1 MSKNE
6 YNHADH
12 MAQLGKIT
20 CLYEVIIMIQKQ
32 ILKEKVILEKLD
44 KAEKE
49 SKNVKWRWTV
59 KEDRQGYR

>member
-20 CLYEVIIMIQKQ
+20 CLYEVIIITMTSSGH
-32 ILKEKVILEKLD
+32 L
-44 KAEKE
+44 
-49 SKNVKWRWTV
+49 
-59 KEDRQGYR
+59 

>member
-1 MSKNE
+1 MSKKE

-32 ILKEKVILEKLD
+32 IVKEKVILEKLD

-49 SKNVKWRWTV
+49 SKNVK
-59 KEDRQGYR
+59 